1 MMETVDEIIP
11 VSWILPTFRKIGGYV
26 YQNIQ
31 FPRVSPAYR
40 EDPNNRFRGFRE
52 SASSGIRAFV
62 VGVYDVFASV
72 HPNYYVI
79 ALGLSLAAIFVYIK
93 IRYPF
98 WNNRPVVHTYDLYRR
113 WFARSPY
120 IIQKYPYKHKWYDSG
135 DRVQTLDFARISG
148 VEKKKIAEFIQSHYI
163 PTDRLLSTMTAKTM
177 DAYMTGHNA
186 PAFVSAHTELDGT
199 LTGVATSRPIQVW
212 MSCSAN
218 PSERLDAYY
227 LDFICVHREQSGSRH
242 ISETL
247 FTTHEYNQRIRNP
260 AIPVSFFKKEGALC
274 EGVVPL
280 VEYTQ
285 SVFYIRPLLSGDDG
299 LGRALGPMP
308 AHFQIVRV
316 AKANGDLLLD
326 MYHILT
332 GTTVGGNADT
342 RSPHVGP
349 MPRKGGFDVC
359 ILPDLGNFRGMLLS
373 KELYLYCL
381 KKGNH
386 LYGVYVFRNAQTHY
400 EDIDGD
406 TLELV
411 ASIQNSD
418 STDLFF
424 RGFVFSLREILKENR
439 QYKMSTISSIG
450 HNRILLAKWRE
461 YHHTILETPGALY
474 LYNYVF
480 RGVGGKG
487 GDNWFVVA

>member
-1 MMETVDEIIP
+1 MSTESD
-11 VSWILPTFRKIGGYV
+11 
-26 YQNIQ
+26 
-31 FPRVSPAYR
+31 SPPSGFA
-40 EDPNNRFRGFRE
+40 GFRE

-62 VGVYDVFASV
+62 VGVYDILASV
-72 HPNYYVI
+72 HPNYYAF
-79 ALGLSLAAIFVYIK
+79 ALLASFAGIFVYIK

-98 WNNRPVVHTYDLYRR
+98 WNNRPVVHTYDVYRR

-135 DRVQTLDFARISG
+135 NRVQTLDFSRISG

-199 LTGVATSRPIQVW
+199 LTGIATSRPVQIWVLG
-212 MSCSAN
+212 SS
-218 PSERLDAYY
+218 SLDAYH
-227 LDFICVHREQSGSRH
+227 LDFICVHREQFGSRH
-242 ISETL
+242 LSETL

-260 AIPVSFFKKEGALC
+260 AIPVSIFKKEGALC
-274 EGVVPL
+274 EGMVPL
-280 VEYTQ
+280 IEYTQ
-285 SVFYIRPLLSGDDG
+285 SVFYMRPLQNLVGV
-299 LGRALGPMP
+299 LGAMP

-316 AKANGDLLLD
+316 AKENGDLLHD
-326 MYHILT
+326 IYQILT
-332 GTTVGGNADT
+332 GRHGGGNPDK
-342 RSPHVGP
+342 RSHHGGGD
-349 MPRKGGFDVC
+349 MSRKGGFEVC
-359 ILPDLGNFRGMLLS
+359 ILPDLGNFRGMLLA

-418 STDLFF
+418 SAGLFF

-439 QYKMSTISSIG
+439 QYKMSMISSVG
-450 HNRILLAKWRE
+450 HNRLLLAKWRE
-461 YHHTILETPGALY
+461 YHHTILETRCALY

-480 RGVGGKG
+480 RGVGGKE
-487 GDNWFVVA
+487 GDNWFVVM